1 MNGRVRFEGDLGPHA
16 VLDAESVSGAIE
28 LSLPPTVAAD
38 FTLSTFSGT
47 VENELGPA
55 LVPGSGHETPSEKEL
70 SFTTGAGGATVTVHT
85 LSGAIAIRK
94 R

>member
-1 MNGRVRFEGDLGPHA
+1 VRCEGERAKSA

-28 LSLPPTVAAD
+28 LSLPGTVAAD

-47 VENELGPA
+47 IENDLGPA
-55 LVPGSGHETPSEKEL
+55 LDRESGHDNPSEKEL
-70 SFTTGAGGATVTVHT
+70 SFTTGAGGASVTIHT

-94 R
+94 RQ

>member
-1 MNGRVRFEGDLGPHA
+1 M
-16 VLDAESVSGAIE
+16 LDAESVSGAIE
-28 LSLPPTVAAD
+28 LSLPASVAAD

-47 VENELGPA
+47 VDNELGPA
-55 LVPGSGHETPSEKEL
+55 IERASGRDNPSEKEL

-94 R
+94 RQ